1 MLSLFEDDGNLVA
14 LEWGKTADKQ
24 PSPLLEE
31 ARRQLNAYFDGT
43 LQDFDLPLAPEG
55 ASFQRAVW
63 GQLRR
68 IPFRG
73 RPKTYADIAKAVDNA
88 PRAVGGACGRNPIP
102 IIIPC
107 HRVIAKGGR
116 LGGYCGSKE
125 FPSRKVILL
134 PPSVRTK
141 IGEGKKPI
149 VVGLPKRL
157 DRPRRSH
164 DQSYSY
170 L

>member
-14 LEWGKTADKQ
+14 LEWGKTAEKQ

-55 ASFQRAVW
+55 TSFQRAVW
-63 GQLRR
+63 GRLRR
-68 IPFRG
+68 ISFG
-73 RPKTYADIAKAVDNA
+73 VAQSTYADIAKAVDNA

-116 LGGYCGSKE
+116 LGGFSGFAGLETK
-125 FPSRKVILL
+125 RRLL
-134 PPSVRTK
+134 RLEGISVT
-141 IGEGKKPI
+141 
-149 VVGLPKRL
+149 
-157 DRPRRSH
+157 
-164 DQSYSY
+164 
-170 L
+170 

>member
-1 MLSLFEDDGNLVA
+1 MLSLFKDDCNLVA

-43 LQDFDLPLAPEG
+43 LQDFGLPLAPEG

-88 PRAVGGACGRNPIP
+88 PRAVGVACGRNPIP

-116 LGGYCGSKE
+116 LGGFSGFAGLETK
-125 FPSRKVILL
+125 RRLL
-134 PPSVRTK
+134 RLEGISVT
-141 IGEGKKPI
+141 
-149 VVGLPKRL
+149 
-157 DRPRRSH
+157 
-164 DQSYSY
+164 
-170 L
+170 

>member
-43 LQDFDLPLAPEG
+43 LQDFGLPLAPEG

-68 IPFRG
+68 IPF
-73 RPKTYADIAKAVDNA
+73 
-88 PRAVGGACGRNPIP
+88 GAAQDLRR
-102 IIIPC
+102 
-107 HRVIAKGGR
+107 HRQ
-116 LGGYCGSKE
+116 
-125 FPSRKVILL
+125 SR
-134 PPSVRTK
+134 
-141 IGEGKKPI
+141 
-149 VVGLPKRL
+149 
-157 DRPRRSH
+157 
-164 DQSYSY
+164 
-170 L
+170 

>member
-1 MLSLFEDDGNLVA
+1 MAHTSLSSPVGMLSLFEDDGNLVA

-55 ASFQRAVW
+55 TSFQRAVW
-63 GQLRR
+63 DQLRR
-68 IPFRG
+68 IPFG
-73 RPKTYADIAKAVDNA
+73 VAQTYADIAKVVNNA

-116 LGGYCGSKE
+116 LGGFSGFAGLEMK
-125 FPSRKVILL
+125 RRLL
-134 PPSVRTK
+134 RLEGISVT
-141 IGEGKKPI
+141 
-149 VVGLPKRL
+149 
-157 DRPRRSH
+157 
-164 DQSYSY
+164 
-170 L
+170 

>member
-55 ASFQRAVW
+55 TSFQRAVW

-68 IPFRG
+68 IPFG
-73 RPKTYADIAKAVDNA
+73 AAQDPTQTSPRPLTMPPGPSAS
-88 PRAVGGACGRNPIP
+88 PVGAT
-102 IIIPC
+102 
-107 HRVIAKGGR
+107 
-116 LGGYCGSKE
+116 
-125 FPSRKVILL
+125 PSRSSFRVTG
-134 PPSVRTK
+134 SSQRA
-141 IGEGKKPI
+141 GG
-149 VVGLPKRL
+149 
-157 DRPRRSH
+157 
-164 DQSYSY
+164 
-170 L
+170 

>member
-55 ASFQRAVW
+55 TSFQRAVW
-63 GQLRR
+63 DQLRR
-68 IPFRG
+68 IPFG
-73 RPKTYADIAKAVDNA
+73 VAQTYANIAKAVNNA
-88 PRAVGGACGRNPIP
+88 PRAVGVACGRNPIP

-116 LGGYCGSKE
+116 RGGFSGFAGLEMK
-125 FPSRKVILL
+125 RRLL
-134 PPSVRTK
+134 RLEGISVT
-141 IGEGKKPI
+141 
-149 VVGLPKRL
+149 
-157 DRPRRSH
+157 
-164 DQSYSY
+164 
-170 L
+170 

>member
-1 MLSLFEDDGNLVA
+1 MAHTSLSSPVGMLSLFKDDCNLVA

-43 LQDFDLPLAPEG
+43 LQDFDLPQALEG
-55 ASFQRAVW
+55 TSFQRAVW

-88 PRAVGGACGRNPIP
+88 PRAVGVACGRNPIP

-116 LGGYCGSKE
+116 LGGFSGFAGLETK
-125 FPSRKVILL
+125 RRLL
-134 PPSVRTK
+134 RLEGISVT
-141 IGEGKKPI
+141 
-149 VVGLPKRL
+149 
-157 DRPRRSH
+157 
-164 DQSYSY
+164 
-170 L
+170 

>member
-1 MLSLFEDDGNLVA
+1 MLSLFKDDGNLVA

-43 LQDFDLPLAPEG
+43 LQDFGLPLAPEG

-63 GQLRR
+63 DRLRR
-68 IPFRG
+68 ISFVVA
-73 RPKTYADIAKAVDNA
+73 RPTQTSPRPLTMPPGPSAA
-88 PRAVGGACGRNPIP
+88 PVGGNPIP

-116 LGGYCGSKE
+116 RGGFSGFAGLEMK
-125 FPSRKVILL
+125 RRLL
-134 PPSVRTK
+134 RLEGISVT
-141 IGEGKKPI
+141 
-149 VVGLPKRL
+149 
-157 DRPRRSH
+157 
-164 DQSYSY
+164 
-170 L
+170 

>member
-55 ASFQRAVW
+55 TSCQRAVW
-63 GQLRR
+63 DQLRR
-68 IPFRG
+68 IPFG
-73 RPKTYADIAKAVDNA
+73 VAQTYADIAKVVNNA

-116 LGGYCGSKE
+116 LGGFSGFAGLKTK
-125 FPSRKVILL
+125 RRLL
-134 PPSVRTK
+134 RL
-141 IGEGKKPI
+141 EGI
-149 VVGLPKRL
+149 
-157 DRPRRSH
+157 SIT
-164 DQSYSY
+164 
-170 L
+170 